1 MTVKTGTRA
10 LVLSLVLAAQAL
22 TYYVMPKDEYVPIAQ
37 PLTALVKQIGD
48 WALVSESKPEQEIQ
62 DLLKADDAMTRVYRS
77 QSTGKE
83 VSMFVAFFRTQRA
96 GVQPHSPKVCLPGSG
111 WTPEQDTYVDI
122 SIPGRTDAISVNRY
136 IVSRGELRSV
146 VLYWY
151 QTPHRVVANEF
162 AAKFYLVWDS
172 LRFKRSDTSLVRVI
186 APVGDGTV
194 EDAQARAVSFIQASF
209 DPVRQHLPL

>member
-1 MTVKTGTRA
+1 MNFITGTRA
-10 LVLSLVLAAQAL
+10 VVLSLVLAAQAL
-22 TYYVMPKDEYVPIAQ
+22 TYYAMPKDEYVPVAR
-37 PLTALVKQIGD
+37 PLTTLVKQIGE
-48 WALVSESKPEQEIQ
+48 WGLVSESKPEQEIQ

-77 QSTGKE
+77 QTTAKE
-83 VSMFVAFFRTQRA
+83 VSLFVAFFRTQRA

-122 SIPGRTDAISVNRY
+122 TIPGRTDSISVNRY

-186 APVGDGTV
+186 APVGDGSV
-194 EDAQARAVSFIQASF
+194 EEAQARAVSFIQSSF
-209 DPVRQHLPL
+209 GPVREHLPL